1 MVVNV
6 LGNSLILIVTLWL
19 LIEILRVWRC
29 VPEALGDEVV
39 IEIGSG
45 SPR

>member
-6 LGNSLILIVTLWL
+6 LGNSLISTVTLWL
-19 LIEILRVWRC
+19 LAEIVRVWQC
-29 VPEALGDEVV
+29 VPEALEDEVV

>member
-6 LGNSLILIVTLWL
+6 LGNSLILVVTLWL
-19 LIEILRVWRC
+19 LAEIVRVWLC
-29 VPEALGDEVV
+29 VPEPLGDEVV